1 MVPLG
6 IMDLPQLV
14 TIFKALG
21 EPNRIRIAG
30 LLAEKRRCGQELAAE
45 LNLSNGTISHH
56 LKYLKKAGLVKETV
70 EHPYSFYELD
80 AKPLQRAMSAV
91 SGPKKVQQFA
101 DDGRIPAERRKVL
114 QAFFDGNRLVS
125 IPARRKK
132 KEIVLEEILRRLPR
146 RRHYEERQL
155 SRWIEAIHPDFCTI
169 RREFIMGH
177 YMTREAG
184 RYTLTERGR
193 AAIGLTGHGWRSQ
206 RVEDDRE

>member
-1 MVPLG
+1 MVRPG
-6 IMDLPQLV
+6 IMELTQLV
-14 TIFKALG
+14 ILFKALG

-30 LLAEKRRCGQELAAE
+30 LLAEKRRCGQELADE

-80 AKPLQRAMSAV
+80 TKPLQQAMSAV
-91 SGPKKVQQFA
+91 SSPGKVQQFA

-114 QAFFDGNRLVS
+114 RAFFDGNRLVS

-146 RRHYEERQL
+146 RRYYEERQL
-155 SRWIEAIHPDFCTI
+155 SRFIEAIHPDFCTI
-169 RREFIMGH
+169 RREFIMGR
-177 YMTREAG
+177 YMEREEG
-184 RYTLTERGR
+184 VYRWTERGR
-193 AAIGLTGHGWRSQ
+193 SVRKQG
-206 RVEDDRE
+206 